1 MRNNTTQ
8 YSNNMYA
15 IKHLRSKKNMSQSD
29 LAKEIGVSLRTI
41 QLYEKKNA
49 NIPIKNLTKI
59 AAFFDLSIA
68 ELYLQEVNESEAT
81 YSKRKPFTKKGSVF
95 YPLDHGKHL
104 VMVPLVLTEY
114 QKAFLDD
121 LAENAQEKD
130 TFQTGFIIDFLPDES
145 LRAFEVTGDSMN
157 NGSIEAIPNKAV
169 VLGLKLQDKSLM
181 DEDKTLWDKA
191 YVLVCKDRIICKW
204 VTGIDSEKK
213 TMYCQNLNKSPEYQ
227 DFELSLND
235 ILQAY
240 TVIKQQL

>member
-1 MRNNTTQ
+1 
-8 YSNNMYA
+8 MYA

-68 ELYLQEVNESEAT
+68 ELYLQEVNESEVT
-81 YSKRKPFTKKGSVF
+81 YTKRQPFTKKGSVF

-121 LAENAQEKD
+121 LAENAQDND
-130 TFQTGFIIDFLPDES
+130 TFQTGFIVDFLPEEN
-145 LRAFEVTGDSMN
+145 LRAFEITGDSMN
-157 NGSIEAIPNKAV
+157 DGSIDAIPNKAV
-169 VLGLKLQDKSLM
+169 VLGLKLKNNQLVKTDG
-181 DEDKTLWDKA
+181 TLWNTA
-191 YVLVCKDRIICKW
+191 YMLVCKDRIICKW
-204 VTGIDSEKK
+204 VTGIDSGKK

-227 DFELSLND
+227 DFELSLED
-235 ILQAY
+235 VLQVY
-240 TVIKQQL
+240 KVVKKQI